1 VIVVVVVNGFFVFV
15 GVVVDLDV
23 FVLIDVVVINV

>member
-1 VIVVVVVNGFFVFV
+1 VIVVVVVNVILVFV
-15 GVVVDLDV
+15 GVVDDLDV